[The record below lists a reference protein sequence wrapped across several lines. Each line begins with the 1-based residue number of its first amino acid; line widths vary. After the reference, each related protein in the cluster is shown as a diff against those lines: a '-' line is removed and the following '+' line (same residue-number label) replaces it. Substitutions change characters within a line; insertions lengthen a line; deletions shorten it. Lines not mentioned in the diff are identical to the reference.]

1 MTKLLWFLHVRQRRG
16 DGDGDGDGER
26 GRAHVLLLTHHSV
39 LQFLLD

>member
-1 MTKLLWFLHVRQRRG
+1 MTKLLWFLHVRQRW
-16 DGDGDGDGER
+16 GDGDGDGER